1 MSTFDFEAF
10 NQAYEQINH
19 YERLQN
25 IQRTIH
31 APGKITVSLDI
42 TEQHLS
48 SPGAAHGGSMSGFMD
63 VVLGYAALTKA
74 LPEGNVVS
82 TIEFKMNFL
91 KPIFLGDKLRGEG
104 EVLSAGKRIIVTDG
118 RVYRNEE
125 LVATGQGTFNTYPLE
140 KKNLL

>member
-25 IQRTIH
+25 IQRTMH
-31 APGKITVSLDI
+31 APGKITVLLDI

-48 SPGAAHGGSMSGFMD
+48 SPGTAHGGSMSGFMD

-82 TIEFKMNFL
+82 TVEFKMNFL
-91 KPIFLGDKLRGEG
+91 SLYFLEINYEG
-104 EVLSAGKRIIVTDG
+104 REKYKCRKTNYCHRRPSVSQRRTSRHRSRRI
-118 RVYRNEE
+118 
-125 LVATGQGTFNTYPLE
+125 
-140 KKNLL
+140 